1 MEYMEYQVFTIDAF
15 TQTPFRGNP
24 AATVLVD
31 RFPDDALMQQIAAE
45 MNLSETAFVQQ
56 IEPNNFHLRWFTP
69 TAEVP
74 LCGHA
79 TLAMSHY
86 LRELAVIDTSATLRL
101 QTLSGELVISFEGD
115 RIVMDFPAV
124 YPTPCDQTDLSLLEQ
139 IFAAYP
145 HDYECIGIADNVTVV
160 LANEL
165 AVANF
170 MPDFA
175 LITQLS
181 VGRLS
186 ITAIA
191 DPENPYDFVSRF
203 FAPKVGINEDPVTGS
218 AHCTLA
224 PYWAKRLGKNP
235 LKAKQLSRRTGDL
248 EVEHLGDRVKLKG
261 YAVTVLRGHLGNF
274 HEKMSR

>member
-1 MEYMEYQVFTIDAF
+1 MEYQVFTIDAF
-15 TQTPFRGNP
+15 TQLPFSGNP

-31 RFPDDALMQQIAAE
+31 RFPDDEVMQKIAAE

-69 TAEVP
+69 AAEVP

-86 LRELAVIDTSATLRL
+86 LRELAVIDTSAILRF
-101 QTLSGELVISFEGD
+101 QTLSGELAICFEGD
-115 RIVMDFPAV
+115 RIIMDFPAV
-124 YPTPCDQTDLSLLEQ
+124 YPNPCDRTDLSLLEQ
-139 IFAAYP
+139 IFAAYT
-145 HDYECIGIADNVTVV
+145 YECLGIADNVTVV
-160 LANEL
+160 LANES

-170 MPDFA
+170 APDLA
-175 LITQLS
+175 QITQLS

-191 DPENPYDFVSRF
+191 DPDKPYDFVSRF

-224 PYWAKRLGKNP
+224 PYWANRLAKNP
-235 LKAKQLSRRTGDL
+235 LKAKQLSRRTGEL
-248 EVEHLGDRVKLKG
+248 EVAHVGDRVKLKG
-261 YAVTVLRGHLGNF
+261 YAVTVLRGILTL
-274 HEKMSR
+274 

>member
-1 MEYMEYQVFTIDAF
+1 MRSPRAMEYQIFTIDAF
-15 TQTPFRGNP
+15 TQAPFSGNP
-24 AATVLVD
+24 AATILVD
-31 RFPDDALMQQIAAE
+31 RFPNDEVMQKIAAE
-45 MNLSETAFVQQ
+45 MNLSETAFARQ

-69 TAEVP
+69 EAEVP

-86 LRELAVIDTSATLRL
+86 LRELAVVDTSATLRF
-101 QTLSGELVISFEGD
+101 QTLSGELLISFEGD

-124 YPTPCDQTDLSLLEQ
+124 YPTPCDRNDLSQLEQ
-139 IFAAYP
+139 ILAA
-145 HDYECIGIADNVTVV
+145 HAYECVGIADNVTVV
-160 LANEL
+160 LANEA

-170 MPDFA
+170 VPDLA

-191 DPENPYDFVSRF
+191 DPDKPYDFVSRF
-203 FAPKVGINEDPVTGS
+203 FAPKVGIDEDPVTGS

-224 PYWAKRLGKNP
+224 PYWANRLGKNH
-235 LKAKQLSRRTGDL
+235 LKAKQLSCRTGDL
-248 EVEHLGDRVKLKG
+248 EVEYLGNRVKLKG
-261 YAVTVLRGHLGNF
+261 YAITVLRGILTL
-274 HEKMSR
+274 

>member
-1 MEYMEYQVFTIDAF
+1 MEYQVFTIDAF
-15 TQTPFRGNP
+15 TQVPFSGNP

-31 RFPDDALMQQIAAE
+31 RFPDDTLMQQIAAE

-56 IEPNNFHLRWFTP
+56 IEPNKFHLRWFTP
-69 TAEVP
+69 AAEVP

-86 LRELAVIDTSATLRL
+86 LRELELVETNSALRF
-101 QTLSGELVISFEGD
+101 QTLSGELVINFEGD
-115 RIVMDFPAV
+115 RIVMDFPAM
-124 YPTPCDQTDLSLLEQ
+124 YPSLCDRTDLSLLEH
-139 IFAAYP
+139 ILAAYT
-145 HDYECIGIADNVTVV
+145 YECIGIADNVTVV
-160 LANEL
+160 LANEA

-170 MPDFA
+170 VPDLA

-191 DPENPYDFVSRF
+191 DPEHPYDFVSRF

-224 PYWAKRLGKNP
+224 PYWANRLGKNP

-248 EVEHLGDRVKLKG
+248 EVEHLGERVKLKG
-261 YAVTVLRGHLGNF
+261 YAVTVLRGNLGGF
-274 HEKMSR
+274 HEKM